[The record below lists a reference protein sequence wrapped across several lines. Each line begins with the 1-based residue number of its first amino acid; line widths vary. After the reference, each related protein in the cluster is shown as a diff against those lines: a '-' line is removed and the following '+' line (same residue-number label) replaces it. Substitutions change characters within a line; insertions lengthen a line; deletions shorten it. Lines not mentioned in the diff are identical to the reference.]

1 MQIMKVTSHDS
12 NTAKVT
18 QKIIK
23 QRTAR
28 DDQYSLLRA
37 KLDHQRKMG
46 RGKKIKRKNL
56 CCSRGT

>member
-46 RGKKIKRKNL
+46 RGEKEEEESL
-56 CCSRGT
+56 LL